1 MWEAEQ
7 DTKAVSARASL
18 GSKRTQ
24 SPSSFL
30 LPLPWYLP
38 PWLPPGNSCRGP
50 VPGAVTR
57 PSATSSTLAARGPR
71 QTHGRPRQ
79 RPRAVACGPGRPH
92 TRRRPAGLPGRPPP
106 SEARSLLPG
115 SRPPRPSPPPS
126 PGLSAPPPPPARFRG
141 RLPQEKGGGPPRLRG
156 PRPCRPRPAATA
168 GSRSSTPGRALVTCR
183 HPASRR
189 EEARPRDRRPALRAR
204 RSSQR
209 PGATQ
214 AASPASPPSSAERV
228 TETWASV
235 RSCSSRPPRPSL
247 LLRSA
252 R

>member
-1 MWEAEQ
+1 MRLWDRNGPRARVPFFCRCPGICRRGFPPEIPAAAPSPGPSRAPLPRRPRWPPGAPPDSRE
-7 DTKAVSARASL
+7 TASAASGRGVRARAPPH
-18 GSKRTQ
+18 
-24 SPSSFL
+24 SPQT
-30 LPLPWYLP
+30 
-38 PWLPPGNSCRGP
+38 G
-50 VPGAVTR
+50 R
-57 PSATSSTLAARGPR
+57 PS
-71 QTHGRPRQ
+71 
-79 RPRAVACGPGRPH
+79 RAC
-92 TRRRPAGLPGRPPP
+92 PP
-106 SEARSLLPG
+106 SKARSLLPG
-115 SRPPRPSPPPS
+115 SRLPRPSPPPS
-126 PGLSAPPPPPARFRG
+126 PGLSTPPPPPARFRG

-168 GSRSSTPGRALVTCR
+168 GSRSRTPGRALVTCR

-209 PGATQ
+209 PRATH

>member
-1 MWEAEQ
+1 MRLWDRNGPRARVPFFCRCPGICRRGFPPEIPAAAPSPGPSRAPLPRHPHWPPGAPARLTG
-7 DTKAVSARASL
+7 DRVSSL
-18 GSKRTQ
+18 G
-24 SPSSFL
+24 
-30 LPLPWYLP
+30 PWRAGPGP
-38 PWLPPGNSCRGP
+38 P
-50 VPGAVTR
+50 
-57 PSATSSTLAARGPR
+57 TLAAD
-71 QTHGRPRQ
+71 
-79 RPRAVACGPGRPH
+79 
-92 TRRRPAGLPGRPPP
+92 RPAFPGVPPIRGTLLAPGVPSAQTLSPAVSRAERPAPTTCAVSRSP
-106 SEARSLLPG
+106 SAGEGRRS
-115 SRPPRPSPPPS
+115 
-126 PGLSAPPPPPARFRG
+126 
-141 RLPQEKGGGPPRLRG
+141 PRLRG

-209 PGATQ
+209 PRATH